1 MIQDALFIT
10 GAQRSGT
17 TLLEKLIDD
26 LPEVS
31 ILSQPFP
38 LLYVAVKRQFLQ
50 SLGVGD
56 VAYPLGHLF
65 REERYRGPL
74 LAEFLARWRTSPA
87 ALRPIFEEMQEYS
100 GQYTRFERDQLEGAF
115 AVIED
120 DEDFAAVVRKL
131 TCTLRTKESAS
142 FFGSKETT
150 CEEFVPALIERGFRC
165 MLIVRDPRDV
175 LASLNHGRGA
185 TFAGSPKPTLFNL
198 RSWRKSVAYAFA
210 LDGHARF
217 QWCRYEDL
225 VRDPEGVVRRIATAL
240 GLPDPV
246 RTGLRDWRGNS
257 SHSELHGI
265 SESPVGNYRKVLAPE
280 VQQFA
285 EAACLPELKA
295 LGYETSLRTDDATV
309 ILRELAEPYTITRE
323 GMQADRADAN
333 NARMEIERL
342 TRVFL
347 PFGSDGASWF
357 LFDRAHA
364 RLREA
369 MRT

>member
-38 LLYVAVKRQFLQ
+38 LLFVAVKRQFLQ
-50 SLGVGD
+50 SLGVED

-65 REERYRGPL
+65 RAERSRGSL

-87 ALRPIFEEMQEYS
+87 ELRPLFDEMSEYS
-100 GQYTRFERDQLEGAF
+100 GQYTRFEREQLEHAF
-115 AVIED
+115 AVVED
-120 DEDFAAVVRKL
+120 DSDFAAVVRQL
-131 TCTLRTKESAS
+131 NCALRTKKTAS

-150 CEEFVPALIERGFRC
+150 CEEFVPPLIERGFRC

-198 RSWRKSVAYAFA
+198 RSWRKSVAHAFA
-210 LDGHARF
+210 LDGHPRF

-225 VRDPEGVVRRIATAL
+225 VRDAEGVVRRIATGL
-240 GLPDPV
+240 GLPEPV
-246 RTGLRDWRGNS
+246 RTELRGWRGNS
-257 SHSELHGI
+257 SHSELQGI
-265 SESPVGNYRKVLAPE
+265 SESPIGNYKNVLPSD
-280 VQQFA
+280 VQQFV

-295 LGYETSLRTDDATV
+295 LGYETSLRIEEATE
-309 ILRELAEPYTITRE
+309 ILRGLEEPYTITRE
-323 GMQADRADAN
+323 GMQGDRADAN
-333 NARMEIERL
+333 NRQLEIERL

-347 PFGSDGASWF
+347 PFTSDGTSWF

-369 MRT
+369 MRA